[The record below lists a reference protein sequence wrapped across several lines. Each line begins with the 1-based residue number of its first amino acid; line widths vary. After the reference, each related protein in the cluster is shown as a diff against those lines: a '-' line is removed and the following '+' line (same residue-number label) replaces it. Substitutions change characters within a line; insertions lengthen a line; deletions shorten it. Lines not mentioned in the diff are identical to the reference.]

1 MSSPMRVEGEVVMG
15 GEGRVYITPGQTRC
29 ARGTLETRQKNAG
42 RAGHALRC
50 LHTAQHLAQH
60 VVQQVAQ
67 RNGYAQQ
74 FNATLPDMTIYVYG
88 VTLLWFRRQNNGFPP

>member
-1 MSSPMRVEGEVVMG
+1 MTNYFDSYMDGVR
-15 GEGRVYITPGQTRC
+15 QTAILDNWKMNKLQQACR
-29 ARGTLETRQKNAG
+29 
-42 RAGHALRC
+42 LRC

-74 FNATLPDMTIYVYG
+74 FNATLPDMTIYVCG